1 MPGRPRRPCYARPA
15 DPCLMARHFIS
26 NAQVLVDFFA
36 WRCDDME
43 MGLYENRAA
52 QPGVAIFLNVFV
64 FLRPVL
70 ASLRVVLEPSHVV
83 LEPSHVVLEPSHAVM
98 EPSHVVLEPSHVV
111 LEPSHVVLE
120 PSHVVLAS
128 SQFVFALQQV
138 VAPSQEVAVAV
149 AWLHVVGAPLEVV
162 LLSCHRRRSLGF
174 IISLLSLL
182 AESQKC
188 CRTPGSDEVVM
199 HIDPLSR

>member
-1 MPGRPRRPCYARPA
+1 
-15 DPCLMARHFIS
+15 MARHFIS

-111 LEPSHVVLE
+111 LEPSHVVL
-120 PSHVVLAS
+120 AS

-199 HIDPLSR
+199 QFDSLSRWERVGVRA